1 MFRKKELTEMSIQQ
15 AAFLKKI
22 HLRNHIILCVQIAL
36 LVLFFGL
43 WELAARQKWIDPFIF
58 SQPSRMFSAMIQMLQ
73 DGTLIK
79 HTGITLWETVV
90 GFLLGTTLGTLIA
103 ILLWWSDF
111 ISDVMEPYLVI
122 LNSLP
127 KTALAPIIIVWL
139 GNNMTSI
146 IATALMTS
154 IIVTIM
160 TVLGGFLEID
170 EDKIKLIR
178 TFGGTKKQILTK
190 VVLPA
195 SVPTIVN
202 ALKINV
208 GLSFVG
214 VIVGEFLVASAGLGY
229 LIVYGSQIFKLD
241 WVMLSVVLLAIMA
254 ALMYKSIVLLEKKI
268 LKWRE

>member
-1 MFRKKELTEMSIQQ
+1 MFHKKDASGMSAQQ
-15 AAFLKKI
+15 AAFIKKMQF
-22 HLRNHIILCVQIAL
+22 RKHIVLCVQIVIL
-36 LVLFFGL
+36 ILFFGL
-43 WELAARQKWIDPFIF
+43 WEIAAHFKWIDPFIF
-58 SQPSRMFSAMIQMLQ
+58 SQPSRMFLAMVQMMQ
-73 DGTLIK
+73 DGSLAK
-79 HTGITLWETVV
+79 HIGITLWETIV
-90 GFLLGTTLGTLIA
+90 GFLLGTIFGTLIA
-103 ILLWWSDF
+103 ILLWWSNF
-111 ISDVMEPYLVI
+111 ISDVTEPYLVI

-190 VVLPA
+190 IVLPA
-195 SVPTIVN
+195 SVPTIIN

-214 VIVGEFLVASAGLGY
+214 VIVGEFLVSNAGLGY

-241 WVMLSVVLLAIMA
+241 WVMMSVVILAIMA